1 MQQTLTV
8 LLFGPKLPPAGVA
21 TVCELNEQGLRI
33 NAYQYSIPF
42 SALKAD
48 IGGFDHDQLQLH
60 WQSAEGAFMLVADS
74 PAAQKQLRQLL
85 PSSLVTGLKGW
96 HVATLSQKTVWN
108 GLVYSI
114 GLLALLTM
122 MAVWQYDRLLD
133 WAASRISI
141 ETEHEMG
148 KAVLKSYN
156 QRQHAIPSGAAVSF
170 VENLGKQLTKGSR
183 YTYQWLVVK
192 DNAVNAFA
200 MPGGIVIVNTGL
212 LKKAGSANEVAAV
225 LAHEIQH
232 VEQRHAL
239 KNMMNS
245 AGVAAVV
252 MLVLGDANA
261 ALILIAHQVS
271 TQFFSRQVEAEADLK
286 GAQLLL
292 KQGIHLEGMANFF
305 KRLASE
311 QPEAGRVPEW
321 LSSHPDTSNRI
332 QLAEQFASKHPCATC
347 KNIDWDIEAILENI
361 NHQTDKPES
370 ATP

>member
-1 MQQTLTV
+1 MLQNVSV
-8 LLFGPKLPPAGVA
+8 LLFGPNLPPAGVA
-21 TVCELNEQGLRI
+21 TICELNEQGLRI
-33 NAYQYSIPF
+33 PAHRQSVAF
-42 SALKAD
+42 SNLRAD

-60 WQSAEGAFMLVADS
+60 WHTAEGDFMLVADS
-74 PAAQKQLRQLL
+74 KASQKQLKQLL
-85 PSSLVTGLKGW
+85 PANLIDGLKGW
-96 HVATLSQKTVWN
+96 HLATLSQKTVWN
-108 GLVYSI
+108 GLVYGI
-114 GLLALLTM
+114 GLLLLFTLIG
-122 MAVWQYDRLLD
+122 VWQYDRLLN

-148 KAVLKSYN
+148 KAVLKSLN
-156 QRQHAIPSGAAVSF
+156 QQQNTIPSGAAVSF
-170 VENLGKQLTKGSR
+170 VESLGNQLTKGSR
-183 YTYQWLVVK
+183 YSYQWLVVQ

-200 MPGGIVIVNTGL
+200 MPGGIVVVNSGL

-261 ALILIAHQVS
+261 ALIMIAHQVS
-271 TQFFSRQVEAEADLK
+271 TQYFSRQVEAEADLK

-292 KQGIHLEGMANFF
+292 KQGIHPEGMASFF

-311 QPEAGRVPEW
+311 KPQAEQMPAW
-321 LSSHPDTSNRI
+321 ISSHPDTSNRI
-332 QLAEQFASKHPCATC
+332 KQAEKFVRQHPCTRC
-347 KNIDWDIEAILENI
+347 KNLDWDIEAILENI
-361 NHQTDKPES
+361 NAHASHQETE
-370 ATP
+370 TP

>member
-1 MQQTLTV
+1 MQHTIPV
-8 LLFGPKLPPAGVA
+8 LLFGPNLPPAGVA
-21 TVCELNEQGLRI
+21 TVCELNEHGLRV
-33 NAYQYSIPF
+33 NQYHQSVAF

-60 WQSAEGAFMLVADS
+60 WQSADGDFMLVADS
-74 PAAQKQLRQLL
+74 PASQKHLRRLL
-85 PSSLVTGLKGW
+85 PATVVTGLQGW
-96 HVATLSQKTVWN
+96 HVATLSQKAVWN
-108 GLVYSI
+108 GLIYGI
-114 GLLALLTM
+114 GLLALFTVI
-122 MAVWQYDRLLD
+122 AVWQYDRLLD

-148 KAVLKSYN
+148 KAVLKSFN
-156 QRQHAIPSGAAVSF
+156 QRQHTIASGAAVSF

-212 LKKAGSANEVAAV
+212 LKKAGNANEVAAV

-239 KNMMNS
+239 KNMMSS

-261 ALILIAHQVS
+261 ALMMIAHQVS
-271 TQFFSRQVEAEADLK
+271 QQFFSRKVEAEADLK

-292 KQGIHLEGMANFF
+292 KRGIHPEWMASFF

-311 QPEAGRVPEW
+311 QPQAGRVPEW
-321 LSSHPDTSNRI
+321 LSSHPDTSHRI
-332 QLAEQFASKHPCATC
+332 QLAEQFAKQHPCAQC
-347 KNIDWDIEAILENI
+347 KNIDWDIEAILANI
-361 NHQTDKPES
+361 NRQTSNPEP
-370 ATP
+370 AAP

>member
-1 MQQTLTV
+1 MLQTVPV
-8 LLFGPKLPPAGVA
+8 LLFGPTLPPAGVP
-21 TVCELNEQGLRI
+21 TECLVNEHGIRIPPQQQVPFANLR
-33 NAYQYSIPF
+33 
-42 SALKAD
+42 AD

-60 WQSAEGAFMLVADS
+60 WQSEGSDYMLVASS
-74 PAAQKQLRQLL
+74 PASQQQLKQLL
-85 PSSLVTGLKGW
+85 PAKLISGLKGW

-108 GLVYSI
+108 SLIYGAGILVLAVMI
-114 GLLALLTM
+114 G
-122 MAVWQYDRLLD
+122 VWQYDHLLN

-141 ETEHEMG
+141 ETEHKMG
-148 KAVLKSYN
+148 KAVLSAYN
-156 QRQHAIPSGAAVSF
+156 KRQDAIVSGAAVNF
-170 VENLGKQLTKGSR
+170 VKELGARLTQGSK
-183 YTYQWLVVK
+183 YQYQWLVIK

-212 LKKAGSANEVAAV
+212 LKKAGSADEVAAV

-239 KNMMNS
+239 KHMMNS

-261 ALILIAHQVS
+261 AMIMIAHQVS

-292 KQGIHLEGMANFF
+292 KQHIHPEGMAQFF

-311 QPEAGRVPEW
+311 QPKEGSIPEW
-321 LSSHPDTSNRI
+321 LSSHPDTTNRI
-332 QLAEQFASKHPCATC
+332 QTAEQFTKQHPCTYC
-347 KNIDWDIEAILENI
+347 QHVTWDIEAILENI
-361 NHQTDKPES
+361 NRHNDSDEKPQ
-370 ATP
+370 P